1 MDCADPRALGKFW
14 AALLGGD
21 VAFTS
26 DDFVAVK
33 LEHLWLSAVRID
45 DYQPPTWPSGELPKE
60 MHLDVAVSDLV
71 QGEADVLALGAV
83 KATTQSAP
91 DRFLVF
97 LDPAGHPFC
106 LSTMIPE

>member
-1 MDCADPRALGKFW
+1 MDCADPVELGNFW
-14 AALLGGD
+14 SSLLGGE

-33 LEHLWLSAVRID
+33 LEHVWLSAVRLD
-45 DYQPPTWPSGELPKE
+45 HYEPPTWPEGDLPKE
-60 MHLDVAVSDLV
+60 MHLDLAVDDLD
-71 QGEADVLALGAV
+71 QGEEEVLALGGV
-83 KATTQSAP
+83 KAATQPAP